1 MAFAGYLFQ
10 MRVHRVHPGPLVIP
24 LQNHVLYQ
32 GCQNGPVTGAITGY
46 FKVFSACK
54 LLEKSEKN
62 GRLKSCK
69 IEKEK
74 EIVLIMPCMFF
85 FVKHLPYLG
94 NTYPYSYMCSLTLE
108 THIPSDMCSPT
119 QEHVSLL
126 ICVPLPGKQTSLVK
140 CVPITRKHISLV
152 ICVPLPRNAFS

>member
-1 MAFAGYLFQ
+1 MDLIGF
-10 MRVHRVHPGPLVIP
+10 VTP

-46 FKVFSACK
+46 FKVFAACK
-54 LLEKSEKN
+54 LLEESEKN

-74 EIVLIMPCMFF
+74 EIVLIMPSMFF

-94 NTYPYSYMCSLTLE
+94 K
-108 THIPSDMCSPT
+108 HIPT
-119 QEHVSLL
+119 R
-126 ICVPLPGKQTSLVK
+126 ICVPLPW
-140 CVPITRKHISLV
+140 KHISLV
-152 ICVPLPRNAFS
+152 ICVPLLRNTYPY

>member
-1 MAFAGYLFQ
+1 MDLIGF
-10 MRVHRVHPGPLVIP
+10 VTP

-46 FKVFSACK
+46 FKVFAACK

-85 FVKHLPYLG
+85 L
-94 NTYPYSYMCSLTLE
+94 
-108 THIPSDMCSPT
+108 
-119 QEHVSLL
+119 
-126 ICVPLPGKQTSLVK
+126 
-140 CVPITRKHISLV
+140 
-152 ICVPLPRNAFS
+152 